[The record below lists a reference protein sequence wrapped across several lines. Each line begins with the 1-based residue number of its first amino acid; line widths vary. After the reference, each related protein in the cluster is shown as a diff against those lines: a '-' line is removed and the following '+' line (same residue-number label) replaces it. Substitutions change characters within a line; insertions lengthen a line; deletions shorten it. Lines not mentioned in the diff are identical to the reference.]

1 MENCNIEK
9 SFGDVKVGNYLYW
22 CTEKM
27 DHVSKSLVTKIC
39 LILNGNNTPD
49 CCDQM
54 IKTNDGIE
62 VTMMS
67 SFMDETDKFIFR
79 HPKTNDLVYV
89 GTTPCSVA
97 SLLLEDINSKI
108 KHLQS
113 FKERFESNLIRM

>member
-1 MENCNIEK
+1 MENCNIKK

-27 DHVSKSLVTKIC
+27 DHVSKSLVTKIN
-39 LILNGNNTPD
+39 LVLNGNNTPR

-89 GTTPCSVA
+89 GTTPYSVV
-97 SLLLEDINSKI
+97 SMLLEDINSKI

-113 FKERFESNLIRM
+113 FKERVESNLIRM